1 MRKFGIRD
9 QVGYAF
15 GDVAGSAMTI
25 MQSYFMVFCTYVL
38 GVSPGFMATLF
49 FFAKIWDAINDP
61 LLGQLPDR
69 FLIGKSGDRFKPYV
83 RLSIIPMA
91 VVIILM
97 YADVSS
103 WGSLAKHAWVCFIH
117 VAAEGCYTLATMPY
131 GAMSSVITA
140 DPVERTK
147 LSRAR
152 TLGSTIMGTALMVIM
167 PLVLFDENKQY
178 IPSMFFKAA
187 VVCAAI
193 MAVSYLLLTNLTI
206 ERIHQPAK
214 KGEKF
219 DYFRIL
225 RSMLTNRPL
234 IGVMVATLGSLILL
248 TGTGSL
254 NSYLFKEYFQKP
266 QLMSVV
272 GIVGLPLMLI
282 SFPLA
287 PVLVKKFG
295 KKATISASLFS
306 SLICYFIMLVFPS
319 QNAALFIT
327 LYTLA
332 SFGQGIFT
340 MLGWALVTDCVDYQE
355 YKTGERN
362 DGSIFSVYAFSRK
375 LGGAVASTVGA
386 AAVGWAGFNE
396 SLAVQLPEFGANIR
410 TIACAL
416 PFAAT
421 IVEIIGI
428 AFIFNL
434 STEEST
440 RISKELAVRR
450 AESAAED
457 GAYTNA

>member
-15 GDVAGSAMTI
+15 GDVAGSAMTV

-49 FFAKIWDAINDP
+49 FFAKIWDAVNDP
-61 LLGQLPDR
+61 LIGQLPDR
-69 FLIGKSGDRFKPYV
+69 FMLGKSGDRFKPYV

-91 VVIILM
+91 VIIVLM

-103 WGSLAKHAWVCFIH
+103 WGSLAKHAWVCFVHI
-117 VAAEGCYTLATMPY
+117 AAEGAYTLATMPY

-152 TLGSTIMGTALMVIM
+152 TLGSTLMGTALMVIM
-167 PLVLFDENKQY
+167 PLVMFDENNQY

-187 VVCAAI
+187 VICAVI
-193 MAVSYLLLTNLTI
+193 MAISYLLLTGLTV
-206 ERIHQPAK
+206 ERIHQPVK

-219 DYFRIL
+219 NYFKIL
-225 RSMLTNRPL
+225 RSMLSNRPL
-234 IGVMVATLGSLILL
+234 IGVMVATLGSLVLL

-254 NSYLFKEYFQKP
+254 NAYLFKEYFQQP
-266 QLMSVV
+266 QLLSVV
-272 GIVGLPLMLI
+272 GVVSLPLMLI

-295 KKATISASLFS
+295 KKKTISVSLLS
-306 SLICYFIMLVFPS
+306 SLIFYFIMLVIPTT
-319 QNAALFIT
+319 NAILFII

-375 LGGAVASTVGA
+375 LGGAIASTVGA

-416 PFAAT
+416 PFVAT
-421 IVEIIGI
+421 IVELIGI

-434 STEEST
+434 STEQSDQ
-440 RISKELAVRR
+440 ISKELAARR
-450 AESAAED
+450 GE
-457 GAYTNA
+457 N